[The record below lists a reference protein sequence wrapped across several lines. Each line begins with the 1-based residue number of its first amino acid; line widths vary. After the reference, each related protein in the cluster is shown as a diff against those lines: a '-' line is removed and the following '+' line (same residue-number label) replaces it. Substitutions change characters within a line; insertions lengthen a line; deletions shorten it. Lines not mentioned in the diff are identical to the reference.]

1 MRVKELRKENKRK
14 ASNASTEKASLAPY
28 ATQHNVLPINSHYNL
43 FVYCIAIELHCVVKR
58 LSVFPRHVKP
68 LFSSVRYIN
77 NAETGA
83 RTHSQS

>member
-1 MRVKELRKENKRK
+1 MKKENKRK
-14 ASNASTEKASLAPY
+14 ASNAWEALLAPQQNAFNDVITCSIY
-28 ATQHNVLPINSHYNL
+28 SVILDCKG
-43 FVYCIAIELHCVVKR
+43 FLHCVVKG
-58 LSVFPRHVKP
+58 LSVFLKYAKS